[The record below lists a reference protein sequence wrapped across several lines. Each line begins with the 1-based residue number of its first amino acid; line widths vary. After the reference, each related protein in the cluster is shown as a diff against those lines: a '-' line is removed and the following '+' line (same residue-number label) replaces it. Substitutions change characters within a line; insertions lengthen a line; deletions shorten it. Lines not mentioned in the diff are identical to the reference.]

1 MNVCTL
7 SLMYVIME
15 LCPLWLSLDSP
26 GPGRVLGP
34 DLVSEGRGDGGVA
47 LPGDGQGQEHA
58 GGDGHVT
65 HNIAGREQHPV
76 GK

>member
-1 MNVCTL
+1 MMLV
-7 SLMYVIME
+7 
-15 LCPLWLSLDSP
+15 SP
-26 GPGRVLGP
+26 EPGRVLCS

-76 GK
+76 QTLSM